1 MKTLGYVRVSTRGQK
16 VDRQL
21 TQLYEICDRVY
32 EEHGVSA
39 VARSRPVYEQAIADL
54 EPGGTFVVTAVDRV
68 YRSSVDA
75 LTELDKLQARG
86 IHFRSLT
93 LNLDT
98 RTPDG
103 RLFYTIVSAMAEW
116 ERRIISERTKQG
128 LAVARRKG
136 KRLGRPR
143 KLDGNKLAWARARL
157 KSNDPHVTFGLLST
171 QLGVDRKTLR
181 RALCRLN

>member
-1 MKTLGYVRVSTRGQK
+1 MQILGYVRVSTRGQK

-32 EEHGVSA
+32 EERGVSA
-39 VARSRPVYEQAIADL
+39 VAKFRPVYDQVIADL
-54 EPGGTFVVTAVDRV
+54 KPGGTFVVTAVDRV

-75 LTELDKLQARG
+75 LTELDKLHERN

-103 RLFYTIVSAMAEW
+103 RLFYSIVSAMAEW

-128 LAVARRKG
+128 LIAAKRKG
-136 KRLGRPR
+136 APFRPT
-143 KLDGNKLAWARARL
+143 A
-157 KSNDPHVTFGLLST
+157 
-171 QLGVDRKTLR
+171 KTTSI
-181 RALCRLN
+181 AN